1 MVKACFRLKVIS
13 CSGLLVSL
21 HLNLEIATRLIEEE
35 ILEEGNNSLFSEKD
49 GTFSLTSPAILDRR

>member
-13 CSGLLVSL
+13 CNGLLVSL
-21 HLNLEIATRLIEEE
+21 HLNLEIATRLIEDE

-49 GTFSLTSPAILDRR
+49 GTFSLT